1 MKKSSNHYLD
11 RKEIMR
17 ITEFKVEYNF
27 GDKFSKDSFSPEQ
40 TTKLKNFLAKKIV
53 NTDFCIKIT
62 LLNLK

>member
-27 GDKFSKDSFSPEQ
+27 GDIISKYSFSPEQ
-40 TTKLKNFLAKKIV
+40 TTKLDSFVTKKM
-53 NTDFCIKIT
+53 
-62 LLNLK
+62 